1 MPLPSPDQ
9 FLAKLAA
16 DPAAAA
22 AFDRATQRDTPGR
35 SRKDAVVATLAAVT
49 ATITANA
56 ALKAQVAA
64 SKAKLAALETAKITN
79 ARLKSSLAIARGK
92 LAKPSPAPVS
102 LTPLLDSFN
111 AMNGFGRTT
120 FYQKNERAI
129 RLEIL
134 RANSPDAIIPN
145 R

>member
-1 MPLPSPDQ
+1 MPLPSPEQ
-9 FLAKLAA
+9 FLAKLEA

-22 AFDRATQRDTPGR
+22 AFDAATRRESPGKTR
-35 SRKDAVVATLAAVT
+35 REAVADCHRLATATLAE
-49 ATITANA
+49 IELN
-56 ALKAQVAA
+56 KR
-64 SKAKLAALETAKITN
+64 KLAAARQKIAALEAARITN
-79 ARLKSSLAIARGK
+79 SRLKSSLAIARGK

-145 R
+145 H

>member
-1 MPLPSPDQ
+1 MPLPSPEQ
-9 FLAKLAA
+9 FLAKLEA

-22 AFDRATQRDTPGR
+22 AFDAATRRESPGKTR
-35 SRKDAVVATLAAVT
+35 REAVAACHRLATTTLAALEV
-49 ATITANA
+49 N
-56 ALKAQVAA
+56 
-64 SKAKLAALETAKITN
+64 KAKLAAARQKIAALEAARITN
-79 ARLKSSLAIARGK
+79 SRLKSSLAIARGK

-145 R
+145 H